1 MKAHIYCLADAS
13 LRYLCGS
20 KADVYGICTKLVI
33 VKMIAVRLLK
43 VASSVGGG
51 GGGDTTPGELIC
63 PAKAEALSVK
73 HRIVAAHVWRKVF
86 I

>member
-1 MKAHIYCLADAS
+1 MRVCTTCVEVK
-13 LRYLCGS
+13 R
-20 KADVYGICTKLVI
+20 DVYGIGTKLRI
-33 VKMIAVRLLK
+33 VKMIVVRLLD

-51 GGGDTTPGELIC
+51 GGGGTIPGELIC

-73 HRIVAAHVWRKVF
+73 HRIVVAHVWRKVF